1 METISTFFEVNKVLV
16 YFIYGLVFFLLG
28 AVIALQSRSYSRLDL
43 ARSLSWLAAFGF
55 AHGLHEWGDFFIPIQ
70 AAYLSPGI
78 VELLHRL
85 HLLLLAVSFA
95 FLFEFGVALLRPLG
109 RMRWLHLLPPA
120 LLAVWI
126 FVVYFPLP
134 ILLPDFN
141 VWTNVS
147 DALARYFICVPGGF
161 LAGYGLRKHTYH
173 RITPLN
179 VPDIVNMLRFAGIM
193 LGLYAIFSG
202 LLVDPIPFFPGNVI
216 NSQVFTAALGIP
228 PPVFRSIIGLALLV
242 AIIRGLEIFNVETA
256 RMIEAMQQQQVLA
269 SEHERLAREL
279 HDGAIQKVYTAGL
292 LVQSAQKLASNGS
305 EELTNRL
312 ERAVNVLHDAIT
324 DLRQNLSDLHV
335 NPSEDPLPELL
346 RKLAEDPRF
355 RSLVD
360 VTLTTDLEGIDVLS
374 PVRAEHVVSVVNEAL
389 SNVIRHA
396 RAGNVKICARTE
408 QGRLKVTVQDDG
420 VGIPRKFQ
428 AGYGLRNMRD
438 RARLLGGQL
447 EISSPNGKG
456 ALVSLDIPLVDER

>member
-70 AAYLSPGI
+70 ATYLSPGI
-78 VELLHRL
+78 IELLHQL

-95 FLFEFGVALLRPLG
+95 FLFEFGVTLLRPLG
-109 RMRWLHLLPPA
+109 RMRWLHILPPT

-141 VWTNVS
+141 VWVNVS
-147 DALARYFICVPGGF
+147 DALARYFICVPAGL
-161 LAGYGLRKHTYH
+161 LAGYGLRQHTYH
-173 RITPLN
+173 RIAPLN
-179 VPDIVNMLRFAGIM
+179 VPYIVNMLRFAGVM
-193 LGLYAIFSG
+193 LGLYALFSG
-202 LLVDPIPFFPGNVI
+202 LLVDPIPFFPGNVL
-216 NSQVFTAALGIP
+216 NSQTFTAALGAP
-228 PPVFRSIIGLALLV
+228 PPVFRSIVGLGLLV

-256 RMIEAMQQQQVLA
+256 RMIESMQQQQILT

-292 LVQSAQKLASNGS
+292 LVQSAQKLAITGN
-305 EELTNRL
+305 EELSNRL
-312 ERAVNVLHDAIT
+312 ERAVSVLHDAIS
-324 DLRQNLSDLHV
+324 DLRQNLNDLHAS
-335 NPSEDPLPELL
+335 PSEDPLPDLL

-355 RSLVD
+355 RSLID
-360 VTLTTDLEGIDVLS
+360 ITLTTDLEGIGVLS
-374 PVRAEHVVSVVNEAL
+374 PVRAEHVLSIVNEAL
-389 SNVIRHA
+389 SNVVRHA
-396 RAGNVKICARTE
+396 RAGKVKITACTKE
-408 QGRLKVTVQDDG
+408 GRLKLTIQDDG
-420 VGIPRKFQ
+420 VGIPRKVQ
-428 AGYGLRNMRD
+428 PGYGLRNMRD
-438 RARLLGGQL
+438 RARLLGGQI
-447 EISSPNGKG
+447 EISNTNGKG